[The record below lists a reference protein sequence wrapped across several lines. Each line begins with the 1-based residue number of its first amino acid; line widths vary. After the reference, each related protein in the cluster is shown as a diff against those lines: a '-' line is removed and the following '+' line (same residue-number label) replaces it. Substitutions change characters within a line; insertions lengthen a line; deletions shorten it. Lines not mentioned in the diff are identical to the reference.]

1 MPDSSEDLFVVD
13 EGRNKSEAPLAHPS
27 PARTAAY
34 YRNLYK
40 ERLDFRTLA
49 AEDEEFAQFTRHG
62 NVNFRDPAAVMQ
74 LTKTLLRRDFNLE
87 MELPS
92 DRLCPP
98 VPNRHA
104 YVQWISALLE
114 TTGLDRQVVGADV
127 GTGASC
133 IYPLLACAQ
142 HADWQFVA
150 TDIDEKSLGYARA
163 NVGRNSL
170 QNRIKV
176 VRRTTEDTL
185 VPIEQAGGSHGVTNG
200 LPQTLSFV
208 MMNPP
213 FYSSAAEMEAS
224 ASAKEQPPHT
234 ACTGAPVEM
243 VYDGQGGDDSGSD
256 AQGEV
261 AFVGRMMTE
270 SLQLGGRVGWYTAM
284 VGKLSSL
291 VTLVERLRSP
301 EVGVDNYA
309 VAAFVTG
316 SKTRRWA
323 LGWSYGARRPT
334 VDVARGFLGAEST
347 LSTGFDSCRHIL
359 PPITEVDV
367 WSIPAA
373 ASLGSRGGSS
383 RPSVSGI
390 SETVDTA
397 LQGLELLSWEWDA
410 RTLQG
415 AGRARENVWGRAW
428 RRKKMREAAAA
439 AAAAGTSPLDI
450 RSTVSTAATSAAD
463 TECAF
468 GFEVKV
474 RVGVAETT
482 VGCRWLEG
490 HSEVIYQSFC
500 GFLKTKLK
508 EAQST
513 AESSKA

>member
-1 MPDSSEDLFVVD
+1 
-13 EGRNKSEAPLAHPS
+13 
-27 PARTAAY
+27 
-34 YRNLYK
+34 
-40 ERLDFRTLA
+40 
-49 AEDEEFAQFTRHG
+49 
-62 NVNFRDPAAVMQ
+62 MQ
-74 LTKTLLRRDFNLE
+74 LTKTLLRRDFGLE
-87 MELPS
+87 IELPP

-104 YVQWISALLE
+104 YVQWVSALLE
-114 TTGLDRQVVGADV
+114 TTGRGREVVGADV

-142 HADWQFVA
+142 HAAWRFVA
-150 TDIDEKSLGYARA
+150 TDIDDKSLRYARD

-170 QNRIKV
+170 QDRITV
-176 VRRTTEDTL
+176 VARARHDTL
-185 VPIEQAGGSHGVTNG
+185 VPLAQADGSLSRADG

-213 FYSSAAEMEAS
+213 FYASVAEMEAS
-224 ASAKEQPPHT
+224 ASAKARPPHT

-243 VYDGQGGDDSGSD
+243 VYEGLAGDERGGDT
-256 AQGEV
+256 QGEV
-261 AFVGRMMTE
+261 AFVGRMMAE
-270 SLQLGGRVGWYTAM
+270 STQLGGRVGWYTAM

-291 VTLVERLRSP
+291 VALVERLRSP
-301 EVGVDNYA
+301 EMGVDNYA

-334 VDVARGFLGAEST
+334 VDVARGFLGAESA
-347 LSTGFDSCRHIL
+347 LATGFDSCRHVL

-367 WSIPAA
+367 WRAPAA
-373 ASLGSRGGSS
+373 ARFGGSGGGGS

-390 SETVDTA
+390 GETVNAA
-397 LQGLELLSWEWDA
+397 LRGLELLSWDWDA
-410 RTLQG
+410 RSLQG

-428 RRKKMREAAAA
+428 RRKKVREAAAA
-439 AAAAGTSPLDI
+439 AGAATSAMDI
-450 RSTVSTAATSAAD
+450 ASTGGPTAASAAD

-474 RVGVAETT
+474 RAGVAGTT

-508 EAQST
+508 EAHGI